1 MKTFI
6 VSILVFVSI
15 MAFACKKADKTEL
28 PDPEPEPET
37 DYMAFNS
44 FAHFNQTLNALAAL
58 SDSAERI
65 SRLNI
70 LWDSLKVNAQIPF
83 VFGDSVA
90 FLYKGSAAEV
100 AWAGDFNGWNPT
112 TNGFKG
118 ERIGQ
123 ANIFRMVQSFPA
135 DARLD
140 YKLVV
145 GSNWILDPANPHRQ
159 FSGFG
164 PNSELRMPDW
174 VFPNE
179 TVLAEGVVRGQISDN
194 MIITSQAENLGYTVQ
209 YKVYT
214 PENYEQLQNLPVVYV
229 TDGHEYADDRLGAML
244 IVLDN
249 LIHSRAMEP
258 VIAVF
263 IDPRNPANL
272 SENRR
277 MDEYRANI
285 KYANFVADELAQ
297 HIDNT
302 YKTDTNASRRAILG
316 TSLGG
321 WNAAYF
327 GMMRPD
333 KFGLI
338 GIHSP
343 AFDAAIQQ
351 AYANA
356 EKLPLKIFMSTGLIF
371 DTQNQAQQMRNTL
384 EQKGYPLLY
393 KEVNE
398 GHSWGN
404 WRALMDEPLKWFFG
418 IEE

>member
-6 VSILVFVSI
+6 VSILVFVSF
-15 MAFACKKADKTEL
+15 MAFACKKADRTEL
-28 PDPEPEPET
+28 PDPGPET
-37 DYMAFNS
+37 DYVAFNS

-58 SDSAERI
+58 SDSVERTT
-65 SRLNI
+65 RLNM
-70 LWDSLKVNAQIPF
+70 LWDSLKENAQIPF
-83 VFGDSVA
+83 VFTDSVA
-90 FLYKGSAAEV
+90 FLYKGSASEV
-100 AWAGDFNGWNPT
+100 AWAGDFNGWNPAA
-112 TNGFKG
+112 NGFEG

-123 ANIFRMVQSFPA
+123 STFFRMVQRFPA
-135 DARLD
+135 NARLD

-145 GSNWILDPANPHRQ
+145 GFNWILDPANPHRQ
-159 FSGFG
+159 YSGFG

-174 VFPNE
+174 VFPQE
-179 TVLAEGVVRGQISDN
+179 TVLGEGVFRGQFSGNQLINSLPD
-194 MIITSQAENLGYTVQ
+194 NLGYTVQ

-214 PENYEQLQNLPVVYV
+214 PYNYEDLHNLPVVYV

-249 LIHSRAMEP
+249 LIYSGAIEP
-258 VIAVF
+258 VLAVF

-285 KYANFVADELAQ
+285 NYANFVADELVQ

-302 YKTDTNASRRAILG
+302 YKTDTSTTRRAILG

-338 GIHSP
+338 AIHSP

-351 AYANA
+351 AYVSS
-356 EKLPLKIFMSTGLIF
+356 EKLPLKFFMSTGLIF
-371 DTQNQAQQMRNTL
+371 DTQNQAKQMRNTL

-404 WRALMDEPLKWFFG
+404 WRALIDDPLKWFFG
-418 IEE
+418 IDE

>member
-1 MKTFI
+1 MGQ
-6 VSILVFVSI
+6 
-15 MAFACKKADKTEL
+15 
-28 PDPEPEPET
+28 PESEC
-37 DYMAFNS
+37 ANS
-44 FAHFNQTLNALAAL
+44 F
-58 SDSAERI
+58 
-65 SRLNI
+65 
-70 LWDSLKVNAQIPF
+70 
-83 VFGDSVA
+83 VFDDSVA

-123 ANIFRMVQSFPA
+123 TNIFRMVQRFPA

-140 YKLVV
+140 YKLVI
-145 GSNWILDPANPHRQ
+145 GSSWILDPANPHRQ
-159 FSGFG
+159 YSGFG

-174 VFPNE
+174 VFPQE
-179 TVLAEGVVRGQISDN
+179 TVLDDGVIRGQLSDN
-194 MIITSQAENLGYTVQ
+194 QLLNSLPENLGYTVQ

-214 PENYEQLQNLPVVYV
+214 PYNYEDLHNLPVVYV
-229 TDGHEYADDRLGAML
+229 TDGHEYADDRLGGML

-249 LIHSRAMEP
+249 LIHSVAIEP
-258 VIAVF
+258 VVAVF

-302 YKTDTNASRRAILG
+302 YKTDTTASRRTILG

-351 AYANA
+351 AYANS
-356 EKLPLKIFMSTGLIF
+356 EKLPLKVFMSTGLIF
-371 DTQNQAQQMRNTL
+371 DTKTRRSKCVLRWSRKDIPCFTRKSTKVIPGAIGVR
-384 EQKGYPLLY
+384 
-393 KEVNE
+393 
-398 GHSWGN
+398 
-404 WRALMDEPLKWFFG
+404 
-418 IEE
+418 